1 MRSIAITV
9 QQYVQYYPIL
19 DFICSEQSVIVGVKP
34 WKPWQGQTKFDKD
47 VIGGSQSPN
56 IKARNPRLRM
66 RTKEQW

>member
-19 DFICSEQSVIVGVKP
+19 DFICSEQSVIVNPGKDR
-34 WKPWQGQTKFDKD
+34 KKFDKD

-56 IKARNPRLRM
+56 IKARNP
-66 RTKEQW
+66 